1 MALDEAHRNKDYSKF
16 DNLVA
21 SYVLEQLKEKER
33 MVLENEERFR
43 MR

>member
-1 MALDEAHRNKDYSKF
+1 MFDYSK
-16 DNLVA
+16 
-21 SYVLEQLKEKER
+21 YVLEQLKEKER